1 MSDKLSDTDPLP
13 TRHEAGTEVQPPL
26 PVFDDKFWKVII
38 DGVADPIFVK
48 DELHRWVL
56 FNEAFCQYLG
66 YTREQLLGKSDPD
79 FFPEDQA
86 KVFWVNDDE
95 VFAIGGETVKEEE
108 LTDANGKVNT
118 IVTKKTVFTCAD
130 GKRLLVGVIRDITES
145 KHAQLA
151 LKQHH
156 DLLEKLVEER
166 TAALNATN
174 QRLQEE
180 MEERSRLR
188 EERQKL
194 ILQHQK
200 SESLWLMAGGIA
212 HDFNNLLVGIL
223 GNADLALSHIAND
236 HPSTYFIG
244 EVKNATQSAVGLT
257 NHLMAYSGRGLTEI
271 KAVDLNQVY
280 LEMLDLLNTV
290 ISTKACLSHEIADNL
305 PSVNG
310 DSTLLHQVILNLVV
324 NASEAIRGDFG
335 TIIIKTQVKQHCGG
349 LVPNGI
355 LNGELPQG
363 QYVSFSV
370 QDNGVGLDPERR
382 ELIFDPFVSTKQ
394 NGRGLGLSAVLGIVR
409 SHNGAVAVQ
418 SSPGVGSIFEVLLPV
433 FSDKSPAIREVSEVT
448 RIKVRRDTT
457 YKPYSGTVL
466 VIDDEQ
472 LVRSVLKDML
482 AAMGFEVQEADSGA
496 AGLKLLE
503 HLVPEPVL
511 VVVDLSMPSMSG
523 AEVMNTIRSKRPHLP
538 IILTSGY
545 GEIDAIEWADVFLP
559 KPFTFS
565 SLQSKVRESLDF

>member
-1 MSDKLSDTDPLP
+1 MSYKLSDTDPLP

-86 KVFWVNDDE
+86 KVFWKNDDE

-118 IVTKKTVFTCAD
+118 IVTKKTVFTSAD
-130 GKRLLVGVIRDITES
+130 GKLLLVGIIRDITEA
-145 KHAQLA
+145 KQAQLA

-156 DLLEKLVEER
+156 DLLEELVEQR
-166 TAALNATN
+166 TAELNATN
-174 QRLQEE
+174 LRLQQEI
-180 MEERSRLR
+180 EERIRLR

-244 EVKNATQSAVGLT
+244 EVKNAAQSAVGLT

-280 LEMLDLLNTV
+280 LEMLDLLNTA

-324 NASEAIRGDFG
+324 NASEAIKGDSG
-335 TIIIKTQVKQHCGG
+335 TIIIKTQIKHHCGG

-355 LNGELPQG
+355 LNWELPQG
-363 QYVSFSV
+363 DYVCFSV

-433 FSDKSPAIREVSEVT
+433 SSDKAPAVREVSEVT

-482 AAMGFEVQEADSGA
+482 AVMGFEVQEADSGA